1 MELSKRLYA
10 VASLVTE
17 GASVADIGTDHGYI
31 PIYLM
36 KEGIASK
43 VIALDINKGPLE
55 RARLHIVGNGLKGQI
70 ETRLSDGL
78 CKVTP
83 GEVDTMIAAGMGG
96 ALVIKILTEGK
107 KVVDSLTA
115 CILQPQSE
123 IWKVRKYLCEHG
135 LVIEEEDMVEED
147 GKFYPVMRVVHGE
160 SESYSACEYQYGKP
174 ETYEMYEY
182 IYGKK
187 LLEKRHPVL
196 HKYLL
201 REISIQES
209 ILRQLAARTESVSAR
224 QREKEV
230 RDEMKL
236 TRQAWKVFEEH

>member
-1 MELSKRLYA
+1 MQA
-10 VASLVTE
+10 VRESTTFFPSVRILMTE

-78 CKVTP
+78 CKVMP

-123 IWKVRKYLCEHG
+123 IWKVRKYLCEARD
-135 LVIEEEDMVEED
+135 V
-147 GKFYPVMRVVHGE
+147 FF
-160 SESYSACEYQYGKP
+160 P
-174 ETYEMYEY
+174 EVFSRKCIHTF
-182 IYGKK
+182 
-187 LLEKRHPVL
+187 HTFPA
-196 HKYLL
+196 L
-201 REISIQES
+201 REQH
-209 ILRQLAARTESVSAR
+209 A
-224 QREKEV
+224 
-230 RDEMKL
+230 
-236 TRQAWKVFEEH
+236 